1 MLDRTP
7 QPEGAAARL
16 NAFIERIE
24 RLNEEKAALNEA
36 IKEIFVEAKG
46 TGFEP
51 KAMRRI
57 IQLRK
62 MDSSARTDLLNAEDT
77 YLVSLGMVAGA
88 AQ

>member
-7 QPEGAAARL
+7 QPEGAAAKL
-16 NAFIERIE
+16 NALIERIE
-24 RLNEEKAALNEA
+24 RLNEEKAGLNED
-36 IKEIFVEAKG
+36 IKEIFAQAKSDG
-46 TGFEP
+46 YDT

-77 YLVSLGMVAGA
+77 YLVSLGMVEVV